1 MGFGFPRMGGAQKH
15 RGVPR
20 VEADEAICENSR
32 WIGGG
37 VGQRDS
43 GAVPSLNS
51 AVRRIAEFN

>member
-1 MGFGFPRMGGAQKH
+1 MGGAQKH

-20 VEADEAICENSR
+20 MEADEAICENSR

-43 GAVPSLNS
+43 GAAPSLNS